1 MELHDFYKIR
11 GKGKQLLILFSK
23 LVLGKKRGKDRRG
36 GHIKEE
42 ERGTQREDD
51 TINSTQEREG

>member
-11 GKGKQLLILFSK
+11 GKVKQLLILFSK
-23 LVLGKKRGKDRRG
+23 LVLGKQRRKDRRG
-36 GHIKEE
+36 VGHIKEE

-51 TINSTQEREG
+51 N